1 MKQRHNQTH
10 SIRIGQ
16 DKKLSVWATGSVIIG
31 GALIIG
37 SFIGTVVFALF
48 PGLI

>member
-1 MKQRHNQTH
+1 MQRHLQTH
-10 SIRIGQ
+10 NIRSGQ

-37 SFIGTVVFALF
+37 AFIGSIVFDLF
-48 PGLI
+48 PSLI